1 MKNKLQFLTAF
12 AFLTIGFANAQV
24 GVGTTTPDASAVLDV
39 SSTTKGLLFPRLSTG
54 QRDLIASPVA
64 GLTIYNTTTN
74 CVNFYNGTAFRFVL

>member
-39 SSTTKGLLFPRLSTG
+39 SQLTK
-54 QRDLIASPVA
+54 D
-64 GLTIYNTTTN
+64 
-74 CVNFYNGTAFRFVL
+74 FYFLV